1 MHDDLVLSAP
11 TPLQVCST
19 WSAVLTACSTCMVA
33 SLLLLLLSFSQ
44 VFHMERSADSLL
56 NLQNNLPL
64 FSEYDKQAIAALGS
78 EFEVDYVNLAYT
90 RTR

>member
-1 MHDDLVLSAP
+1 
-11 TPLQVCST
+11 
-19 WSAVLTACSTCMVA
+19 
-33 SLLLLLLSFSQ
+33 
-44 VFHMERSADSLL
+44 MERSADSLL

-64 FSEYDKQAIAALGS
+64 FSEYDRQAIAALGR

>member
-1 MHDDLVLSAP
+1 VPFKYFAP
-11 TPLQVCST
+11 SPIT
-19 WSAVLTACSTCMVA
+19 
-33 SLLLLLLSFSQ
+33 Q
-44 VFHMERSADSLL
+44 VFHMERSANSLL

-64 FSEYDKQAIAALGS
+64 FSEYDRQAIAALGR